1 MCKHDA
7 CHRIPLPMADNYV
20 AIKYNH
26 GAEKLSG
33 VVSMETDDVP
43 KILHEI
49 YLFRNNNSLP
59 ENKVEVL

>member
-1 MCKHDA
+1 
-7 CHRIPLPMADNYV
+7 MADNYV